1 MVKICP
7 DCGSEN
13 ADIAQFCK
21 GCGKVLKTEEK
32 KESVS
37 PAPGVN
43 KDLNYNLIGYGLFI
57 LTFFLFF
64 VAFDAFNILVSLI
77 YFFISIAFLVFV
89 IYTGKRNL
97 ISNVHMF
104 ILLIL
109 SLFAVFFSFIS
120 LFIG

>member
-7 DCGSEN
+7 DCRAEN

-21 GCGKVLKTEEK
+21 GCGKELKTEEK
-32 KESVS
+32 KEVVTTT
-37 PAPGVN
+37 PGAN

-64 VAFDAFNILVSLI
+64 VAFNAYNILVSFI
-77 YFFISIAFLVFV
+77 YFFVSIAFLVFV
-89 IYTGKRNL
+89 IYASRRDL

-109 SLFAVFFSFIS
+109 SLFAVFLSFIS